1 MLREYYKGL
10 SFEIRPHTLLRVDN
24 GVNVW
29 KRGNSSWLWIE
40 EGQADP
46 YPLAEGKGIAIFD
59 SPEEAREAARAA
71 IDAWLAQ

>member
-10 SFEIRPHTLLRVDN
+10 SFEIRHHTLLRVDN

-29 KRGNSSWLWIE
+29 KGGKSSWLWIE
-40 EGQADP
+40 EVQADP
-46 YPLAEGKGIAIFD
+46 CPLTEGKGIAIFD
-59 SPEEAREAARAA
+59 SYEEAREAACAA